1 MCAEALNHRII
12 VKTEMGKAC
21 YSIQIKIQGSNNWVV
36 VEILEFLQSTV
47 YSSCSVVC
55 IILYSHASLKVGD
68 MF

>member
-1 MCAEALNHRII
+1 
-12 VKTEMGKAC
+12 MGKAC

-36 VEILEFLQSTV
+36 VEILEFLQYTV
-47 YSSCSVVC
+47 YSSCLVVC